1 MIDNFENLRIS
12 EDVEEINSEILDICT
27 QMQSELE
34 NSDFAGITAS
44 LIGYDKRIM
53 ALKFEDKIEFLIN
66 PVITQKKKEDYQV
79 VKQKDL
85 FSNQYYI
92 IPRFKEIEVYYTDKD
107 KKVQR
112 IEFKSDAAY
121 LYQQL
126 SDLLSGLLIDDYGM
140 PIDDDFNDLTD
151 EEKGQIVEQY
161 MKSFEEAHEFI
172 QNEIDQ
178 DPKLHDIQKTIAFM
192 ESVNKGE
199 TKLKP
204 RQPNRETRRRL
215 RKQAKQFEK
224 KLKKENI
231 IQ

>member
-1 MIDNFENLRIS
+1 MVDNFENLRVS
-12 EDVEEINSEILDICT
+12 EDVKEINDEIINICA
-27 QMQSELE
+27 QMQKELE
-34 NSDFAGITAS
+34 NNEFAGITAS
-44 LIGYDKRIM
+44 LIGYDKRII

-66 PVITQKKKEDYQV
+66 PLITKKKKEDYQV

-92 IPRFKEIEVYYTDKD
+92 IPRFKEIELFYTDRD
-107 KKVQR
+107 KNVQ
-112 IEFKSDAAY
+112 KLNLKGDASY
-121 LYQQL
+121 FYQQL
-126 SDLLSGLLIDDYGM
+126 NDLLGGITIDDYGM
-140 PIDDDFNDLTD
+140 PIDDDFDDLTD

-172 QNEIDQ
+172 QSEINQ
-178 DPKLHDIQKTIAFM
+178 DPMLHDISKTLAFID
-192 ESVNKGE
+192 SVNKGE
-199 TKLKP
+199 TTLAP

-224 KLKKENI
+224 KLKKDNY